1 MPEWAAGLSE
11 RRDRKKEV
19 DMMSNC
25 QPSLRAI
32 ASAFG
37 TFGVS
42 MKPNRKTHA
51 RKCFSDRLDANPFS
65 GVNARRVGGFD
76 GQNDV
81 LLVQHLV
88 MFEAM
93 E

>member
-1 MPEWAAGLSE
+1 
-11 RRDRKKEV
+11 
-19 DMMSNC
+19 MMSNC
-25 QPSLRAI
+25 QPSLRAM

-42 MKPNRKTHA
+42 MKPNRRKTRENVLPTGWMRTRSPASTRGVSA
-51 RKCFSDRLDANPFS
+51 RL
-65 GVNARRVGGFD
+65 D

-88 MFEAM
+88 MLEAM
-93 E
+93 EKCCYRAARPASADRQR